1 VKSTLCQRAAQLLRV
16 AAPDDFMG
24 PVYVLRKHTLPEPF
38 RSLPAGGWA
47 GPCEDIRFR
56 QVIEKRLGWQERG
69 PCLIVTGQK
78 WAKLL
83 PIVLHEAAHVIAEGW
98 PFDDPNEQPGDER
111 MTVAVANFVLS
122 DLKSVLSRK
131 SHDLKYC
138 RSLAHLCGRIPWS
151 TDNGCF
157 EERVFQSE
165 RYGLPEWRTI
175 RRTFSAEVWER
186 RYEPVRS
193 ILESPCPEEAARL
206 FCD

>member
-1 VKSTLCQRAAQLLRV
+1 
-16 AAPDDFMG
+16 MG